1 LDLSYV
7 VALRFEVAPDKSETS
22 LVSNAIIVFA
32 FVLNELAAI
41 LVDCIV
47 CEMHEKIIE
56 VVMVWRH
63 ILFCR
68 ESGESFSVNVYSKR
82 VHATKEDVDSEI
94 EF

>member
-1 LDLSYV
+1 
-7 VALRFEVAPDKSETS
+7 VALRFEVAPDKSETA
-22 LVSNAIIVFA
+22 LVSDAIIVFA
-32 FVLNELAAI
+32 FVLNELAAV

-47 CEMHEKIIE
+47 CEMHEEIIE

-63 ILFCR
+63 ILFCS
-68 ESGESFSVNVYSKR
+68 ESRQSFPVNVYSKR

>member
-1 LDLSYV
+1 M
-7 VALRFEVAPDKSETS
+7 ALRFEVAPDKSETA
-22 LVSNAIIVFA
+22 LVSDAIIVFA
-32 FVLNELAAI
+32 FVLNELAAV

-47 CEMHEKIIE
+47 CEMHEEIIE

-63 ILFCR
+63 ILFCS
-68 ESGESFSVNVYSKR
+68 ESRQSFPVNVYSKR